1 MKTAAEMRQQLNE
14 RASTDEAFRQRLLDD
29 PRSTIESEFDVA
41 LPTDFSVS
49 VLEDSA
55 DHAHLVLPPSSAI
68 PESDLT
74 HVSGGYGHVPY
85 PGW

>member
-41 LPTDFSVS
+41 LPAGFSVS

-55 DHAHLVLPPSSAI
+55 DHVHLVPPPSSAI
-68 PESDLT
+68 PESDLAS
-74 HVSGGYGHVPY
+74 VSGGYGHVPN